1 MRLLASA
8 LRFSRL
14 SRLSRLL
21 RIRSCVVLTLACGLL
36 APAFVQAAE
45 PPRDAPAPTAAEP
58 ANRAGAAYHFS
69 VAKMLMDEGDY
80 RGARGAFEQ
89 ALELD
94 PSAAYVRI
102 EYAEFLSRLGRFGR
116 TAEERKT
123 RLDEA
128 AEQAA
133 LADAALPGNADAL
146 RAIAA
151 ANLALAAE
159 IPDRAEAMAKAVEAL
174 EGVRAVEPHDVRS
187 MLSLGQIY
195 LRRGQAAEAA
205 DVFESVVD
213 TTPGYLPAYRF
224 LAEALLEAGR
234 RADAAGALRK
244 VVEGEPENEAARLAL
259 AEILAEQGKH
269 QEAIDILQA
278 HPAPL
283 ESVEARSRLATELY
297 LVGDLDQAGDL
308 LGQLAG
314 DAPDS
319 RFIRLLHGLVLS
331 AQARNEEALATLE
344 PLLDGG
350 PGDAD
355 LAVTVS
361 ELLLREE
368 REDEAV
374 DMLRDTVNRL
384 EEDGSGAVAAEVRLA
399 LGRLYANL
407 GRWQEVEET
416 TAPLVDGAGDGGT
429 DSVPAL
435 LLWADAL
442 AEQGRGEPALD
453 RLRKTAAGRG
463 DETEPALLSKQVE
476 LLGLLGRT
484 QEAVDILSALADP
497 REEGEG
503 GEEGE
508 DAREDAF
515 LRATEGLHRSEHYAE
530 TIVPLERFVAGRPD
544 SVIGRFLLGA
554 ARERSGRREEAV
566 AAFRALLQEEPDFHP
581 ALNYLG
587 YMWIEEGENLDEA
600 IEMVGRAVELDPD
613 NGAYVDSLGWGLF
626 QLGRYEEA
634 RGTLERAARLAQ
646 DPTIY
651 EHLGDV
657 YAALGDADGA
667 RRAYQRAMALEAD
680 DPDEVARKLS
690 DLDSETGAEPPDVE
704 RH

>member
-1 MRLLASA
+1 MSLLPSA
-8 LRFSRL
+8 LR
-14 SRLSRLL
+14 LL
-21 RIRSCVVLTLACGLL
+21 RRSAVRSCVALALTGGLL
-36 APAFVQAAE
+36 TPGVV
-45 PPRDAPAPTAAEP
+45 RAAEP
-58 ANRAGAAYHFS
+58 AREELAPSGNEPLDRGVAAYHFS

-94 PSAAYVRI
+94 PGAAYVRV

-116 TAEERKT
+116 TAEERKA
-123 RLDEA
+123 RLEEA

-133 LADAALPGNADAL
+133 LAEAALPGNADAL
-146 RAIAA
+146 RAVAS

-159 IPDRAEAMAKAVEAL
+159 VPEQAEAMANAVEAL
-174 EGVRAVEPHDVRS
+174 EGVRAVEPYDVRS

-195 LRRGQAAEAA
+195 LRRGKAAEAA
-205 DVFESVVD
+205 DVFEAVVD

-234 RADAAGALRK
+234 RNDAVGALQK
-244 VVEGEPENEAARLAL
+244 VVEGEPENEGARVAL

-269 QEAIDILQA
+269 QEAVEILQA

-297 LVGDLDQAGDL
+297 LVGDLDRAGEL
-308 LGQLAG
+308 LGQLAA

-350 PGDAD
+350 SGDVD

-361 ELLLREE
+361 ELLLRQE

-374 DMLRDTVNRL
+374 TMLRDTVNRL
-384 EEDGSGAVAAEVRLA
+384 EEDGSGAAAVEVRLA

-407 GRWQEVEET
+407 ARWQEVEET
-416 TAPLVDGAGDGGT
+416 TAPLVAAAADDSAAAG
-429 DSVPAL
+429 SVPAL

-442 AEQGRGEPALD
+442 AELGRGETALD
-453 RLRKTAAGRG
+453 RLGEAVAAGG
-463 DETEPALLSKQVE
+463 DATESALVSKQVE
-476 LLGLLGRT
+476 LLALLERVP
-484 QEAVDILSALADP
+484 EAVDILSSLADGGGD
-497 REEGEG
+497 GEA
-503 GEEGE
+503 GERN
-508 DAREDAF
+508 DNAF
-515 LRATEGLHRSEHYAE
+515 LQAVEGLHRSEHYEE
-530 TIVPLERFVAGRPD
+530 TIEPLERFVVGRPD
-544 SVIGRFLLGA
+544 SIAGRFLLGA
-554 ARERSGRREEAV
+554 ARERSGRREAAV
-566 AAFRALLQEEPDFHP
+566 EAFRDLLEDEPDFHP

-600 IEMVGRAVELDPD
+600 IEMVGRAVDLDPD
-613 NGAYVDSLGWGLF
+613 NGAYVDSLGWGLY
-626 QLGRYEEA
+626 QRGRYEQAKE
-634 RGTLERAARLAQ
+634 TLERAARLAQ

-657 YAALGDADGA
+657 YAALGDAEGA
-667 RRAYQRAMALEAD
+667 RRAYRRAMALEAD

-690 DLDSETGAEPPDVE
+690 DLDAEVVAEPPDIE
-704 RH
+704 RR